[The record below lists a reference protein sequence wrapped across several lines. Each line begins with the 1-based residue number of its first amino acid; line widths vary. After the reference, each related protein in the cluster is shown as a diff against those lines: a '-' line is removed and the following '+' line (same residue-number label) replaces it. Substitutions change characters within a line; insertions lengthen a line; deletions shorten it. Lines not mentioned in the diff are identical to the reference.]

1 MSFGK
6 NLQFL
11 RRMHNGMTQEE
22 LAEKMAVS
30 RQTISRWELDEAWPE
45 MDKMLELCRFFSS
58 SMDELVRGD
67 MTVCDGPYSNIRT
80 EFIEPFSYVQYTV
93 ISPDPESDALSH
105 AEKIARAHGVE
116 KPELVGWDFPFLS
129 QEQVNVFHMHGYAAA
144 WILPEG
150 IKPLEGFT
158 VHHQAR
164 QKYAVITICEPFDD
178 PFRTIPNAYKTLM
191 AYMQVNGMSNLDE
204 KEKNVIGC
212 FEKEYV
218 QDGRTYM
225 DVYIAVK

>member
-22 LAEKMAVS
+22 LAEKMDVS
-30 RQTISRWELDEAWPE
+30 RQAISRWELDETYPE
-45 MDKMLELCRFFSS
+45 MGKVLELCRFFSC

-67 MTVCDGPYSNIRT
+67 MLACDGPYSNIRT
-80 EFIEPFSYVQYTV
+80 ESVPPFSYVQYAV
-93 ISPDPESDALSH
+93 VSADPESDAITRMERL
-105 AEKIARAHGVE
+105 ARAQGVD
-116 KPELVGWDFPFLS
+116 KPEIIGWDFPFVS

-150 IKPLEGFT
+150 VGLPEGLA
-158 VHHQAR
+158 VHRQEC
-164 QKYAVITICEPFDD
+164 QKYAVITICSPFND

-191 AYMQVNGMSNLDE
+191 AYMQVNGMAHLDE
-204 KEKNVIGC
+204 KEKNIIGC
-212 FEKEYV
+212 YEKEYER
-218 QDGRTYM
+218 DGETYM
-225 DVYIAVK
+225 DIYIAVK